1 MLVQT
6 FQLLVKVSESK
17 IPALKEAEFIFVL
30 LQTVLPVRLK

>member
-1 MLVQT
+1 MLVHT

-17 IPALKEAEFIFVL
+17 IPVLKKAEVIFVL